1 MQITAAI
8 ATAPQQPFEIRGVTL
23 EAPRPGE
30 VLVRIAGAGVCHTD
44 IVFRD
49 QFLPYPLPAV
59 FGHEGSGV
67 VEAVGSDINDLKTGD
82 KVVLSFSSCG
92 HCPSCEH
99 DIPAYCRDFGPLNF
113 AGMRPDGT
121 TPLSDKGARIA
132 GAFFGQSSFAS
143 HALAERRNVVKVDT
157 STPVELLGPLG
168 CGIQT
173 GAGTVMRS
181 LACKAG
187 SSIIVFG
194 GGSVGLAAVM
204 GAVVQGCK
212 TIILFEPMASRR
224 ELALELGA
232 THAFDPRACDVVETV
247 RSIVPSGVDYAV
259 DASGIVGVMQQAIAC
274 LGPMGTLGLVG
285 VPPSATS
292 ELPIN
297 IAQVIT
303 SGLTIKGI
311 IEGDSDPATFIP
323 ELIKLHDEGKFPFDR
338 LIKTYPLADI
348 NKAIEAQ
355 HHGECIKVVLIP

>member
-1 MQITAAI
+1 MQIKAAV
-8 ATAPQQPFEIRGVTL
+8 ATAPQQPFDIREVTL

-59 FGHEGSGV
+59 FGHEGAGI
-67 VEAVGSDINDLKTGD
+67 VEAVGSEIKDLKPGD

-99 DIPAYCRDFGPLNF
+99 DIPAYCEGFGPLNF
-113 AGMRPDGT
+113 AGMRPDGS
-121 TPLSDKGARIA
+121 TPLTEQGVRIA

-143 HALAERRNVVKVDT
+143 HALADRRNVVKVDT
-157 STPVELLGPLG
+157 AAPIELLGPLG

-187 SSIIVFG
+187 SSIVVFG

-204 GAVVQGCK
+204 GAVVQGCG
-212 TIILFEPMASRR
+212 TIILFEPMARRR

-232 THAFDPRACDVVETV
+232 THAFDPRGCDVVETV
-247 RSIVPSGVDYAV
+247 RGIVPAGVDYAV
-259 DASGIVGVMQQAIAC
+259 DASGIVAVMQQAIAC
-274 LGPMGTLGLVG
+274 LGPMGALGLVG

-292 ELPIN
+292 ELAIN
-297 IAQVIT
+297 ITQVIT
-303 SGLTIKGI
+303 SGLTIKGV

-355 HHGECIKVVLIP
+355 HHGDCVKVVLIP